1 MTSVHYPPDCCRA
14 AIERRV
20 VGLADLQLLDA
31 DRLGQPL
38 GPGYTPPPTEDQVAR
53 RMDNCDLSRETCQ
66 QYLTLHTC
74 TKWRHGKAW
83 LRHMERTHNKL
94 IRDISNKSVGYEGF
108 AYNLDDYENY
118 YHSNGHMRISTACSA
133 MKHNRTYGVMASAAN
148 SARDP
153 IFYEWHS
160 HIEDLMQQYRDKR
173 YLPYEIED
181 FPLSNGLQMLEV
193 KTIIDKEELKTENH
207 VENMLVT
214 FDEIGNEKL
223 THHRE
228 YKRINHLDFKY
239 HIKVANPQKI
249 SKKVMVRIWLGWMG
263 QKYLMVEMD
272 RFVTELKSKEVEI
285 IERKSIQSSATMKIQ
300 TTEEMY
306 EHITNSNSQN
316 IITNY
321 CIVVRIKNNLKRH
334 DLSSGCGLPHNLLVP
349 R

>member
-1 MTSVHYPPDCCRA
+1 MTSVHYPPDRCRA

-133 MKHNRTYGVMASAAN
+133 MKHNRTYGVMASAAELC
-148 SARDP
+148 
-153 IFYEWHS
+153 I
-160 HIEDLMQQYRDKR
+160 
-173 YLPYEIED
+173 D
-181 FPLSNGLQMLEV
+181 FLSMISTSLLLSSVTNLSIS
-193 KTIIDKEELKTENH
+193 TI
-207 VENMLVT
+207 
-214 FDEIGNEKL
+214 
-223 THHRE
+223 
-228 YKRINHLDFKY
+228 KY
-239 HIKVANPQKI
+239 
-249 SKKVMVRIWLGWMG
+249 SL
-263 QKYLMVEMD
+263 
-272 RFVTELKSKEVEI
+272 
-285 IERKSIQSSATMKIQ
+285 SIQPNQILTINFLD
-300 TTEEMY
+300 
-306 EHITNSNSQN
+306 IF
-316 IITNY
+316 
-321 CIVVRIKNNLKRH
+321 
-334 DLSSGCGLPHNLLVP
+334 
-349 R
+349 